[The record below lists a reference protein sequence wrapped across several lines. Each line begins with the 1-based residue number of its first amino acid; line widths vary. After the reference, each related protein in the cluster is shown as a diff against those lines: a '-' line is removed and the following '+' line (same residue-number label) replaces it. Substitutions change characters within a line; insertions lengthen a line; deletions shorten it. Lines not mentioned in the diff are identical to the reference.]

1 MDLQIVILTL
11 LVVVIGGM
19 GSLKGAL
26 VASVRLGEAD
36 TFGKAYFPEGTM
48 FVIYVVMVGVLLFR
62 PTGLFGLRQ
71 HG

>member
-1 MDLQIVILTL
+1 
-11 LVVVIGGM
+11 M

-26 VASVRLGEAD
+26 VASVLVGEAD

-48 FVIYVVMVGVLLFR
+48 FIIYLVMLGVLLFR

-71 HG
+71 YE